1 MTGGRTDTARGGM
14 LSPLRHRSFRLLAS
28 ARTIDYL
35 GNGMA
40 PIALSF
46 AVLDR
51 TGSVTDLGLV
61 IGARSLANVLLLLVG
76 GVLADR
82 FPRAVVL
89 QGSAALAAVS
99 QAVVAA
105 SVLGHFDSLALL
117 AGLGVLNGAASAA
130 SLPAAAALTNQTVPP
145 NLVRQANAL
154 ARMGIA
160 AAGIVGSSV
169 GGVMVGTL
177 GPGWAL
183 ATDSASFVIVAVL
196 FSRMRLDETKPRV
209 RASMLRELRVG
220 WRTFVANTWVWA
232 IVLQFLVFNAVV
244 TGGINVLGPSI
255 AQRTIG
261 RTAWGLVLAGQ
272 TLGSLLGGLFAAHW
286 QPRRALFFG
295 VVACFVDVLPL
306 LALGY
311 LPNLATLLAAMFL
324 SGFLITQFGVAWAV
338 ALQRNIPEDKL
349 ARVYSYDALGSFV
362 AIPIG
367 QVAAGPIALAFGD
380 PSTLAIGAGLI
391 VLATAAVLV
400 VPSVRTLTI
409 SDRR

>member
-1 MTGGRTDTARGGM
+1 MTGGPTGA
-14 LSPLRHRSFRLLAS
+14 LAPLRHRAFRQLAS
-28 ARTIDYL
+28 ARAIDYL

-61 IGARSLANVLLLLVG
+61 VGARSVANVLLLLIG

-105 SVLGHFDSLALL
+105 SVFGHFDSIALL

-130 SLPAAAALTNQTVPP
+130 SLPAAAALTNQTVPA

-154 ARMGIA
+154 ARMGVA
-160 AAGIVGSSV
+160 AAGIIGTSV
-169 GGVMVGTL
+169 GGALVGTA

-183 ATDSASFVIVAVL
+183 ATDAASFVVVAVL
-196 FSRMRLDETKPRV
+196 FSRLRLDGTTIRT
-209 RASMLRELRVG
+209 RSSMLHELRVG
-220 WRTFVANTWVWA
+220 WRTFVGNTWVWV
-232 IVLQFLVFNAVV
+232 IVLQFLVLNAVYN
-244 TGGINVLGPSI
+244 GGVMVLGPSI
-255 AQRTIG
+255 AEHTIG
-261 RTAWGLVLAGQ
+261 RTAWGVVLAAQ
-272 TLGSLLGGLFAAHW
+272 TLGSLLGGLLAAHW
-286 QPRRALFFG
+286 QARRALLVG
-295 VVACFVDVLPL
+295 VAVCAVEVLPL

-311 LPNLATLLAAMFL
+311 LPHLPALLVATFATGFLLA
-324 SGFLITQFGVAWAV
+324 QFGVAWAV

-362 AIPIG
+362 AVPIG
-367 QVAAGPIALAFGD
+367 QVIAGPAA
-380 PSTLAIGAGLI
+380 LAIGDRSTLVIGAALVVI
-391 VLATAAVLV
+391 VTAAALA
-400 VPSVRTLTI
+400 VPSVRNMTI
-409 SDRR
+409 NPHR

>member
-1 MTGGRTDTARGGM
+1 
-14 LSPLRHRSFRLLAS
+14 LAG
-28 ARTIDYL
+28 ARTIDDL

-51 TGSVTDLGLV
+51 TGSVSDLGLV
-61 IGARSLANVLLLLVG
+61 VGARSLANVLLLLIV

-82 FPRAVVL
+82 FPRTVVL

-105 SVLGHFDSLALL
+105 SVFGHFDSLVLL
-117 AGLGVLNGAASAA
+117 AALGVLNGAASAA
-130 SLPAAAALTNQTVPP
+130 SLPAAAALTNQTVPA

-154 ARMGIA
+154 ARMGTA

-169 GGVMVGTL
+169 GGVLVGTD
-177 GPGWAL
+177 A
-183 ATDSASFVIVAVL
+183 ASFVVVAVL
-196 FSRMRLDETKPRV
+196 FSRLRLDDAAPRA
-209 RASMLRELRVG
+209 RASMPHELRVG

-232 IVLQFLVFNAVV
+232 IVLQFLVLNAVV
-244 TGGINVLGPSI
+244 NGGVQVLGPSI

-261 RTAWGLVLAGQ
+261 RTAWGLVLAVQ
-272 TLGSLLGGLFAAHW
+272 TFGSLVGGLLAAHW
-286 QPRRALFFG
+286 LPRRAMFYG
-295 VVACFVDVLPL
+295 VAACFVDALPL

-311 LPNLATLLAAMFL
+311 LPNLPALLVAMFL
-324 SGFLITQFGVAWAV
+324 GGFLISQFAIAWAV
-338 ALQRNIPEDKL
+338 ALQRYIPEDKL
-349 ARVYSYDALGSFV
+349 ARVYSYDALGSFI

-367 QVAAGPIALAFGD
+367 QVAIGPVALAIGD
-380 PSTLAIGAGLI
+380 RSTLAIGAALV
-391 VLATAAVLV
+391 VLVTSAVLV
-400 VPSVRTLTI
+400 VPSVRGMTI

>member
-1 MTGGRTDTARGGM
+1 VRGDA
-14 LSPLRHRSFRLLAS
+14 LSPLRHKSFRLLAS

-61 IGARSLANVLLLLVG
+61 VGARSVANVLLLLVG

-89 QGSAALAAVS
+89 QGSATLAAVS

-105 SVLGHFDSLALL
+105 SVFGHFDSVALL

-130 SLPAAAALTNQTVPP
+130 SLPAAAALTNQTVPG

-154 ARMGIA
+154 ARMGVA
-160 AAGIVGSSV
+160 ASGIVGSSV
-169 GGVMVGTL
+169 GGVLVGTL

-183 ATDSASFVIVAVL
+183 ATDAASFMIVAAL
-196 FSRMRLDETKPRV
+196 FSRLRIPDPNARQRT
-209 RASMLRELRVG
+209 SMLHELHVG
-220 WRTFVANTWVWA
+220 WRTFVGNTWVWA
-232 IVLQFLVFNAVV
+232 IVLQFMVLNAVFN
-244 TGGINVLGPSI
+244 GGVLVLGPNI
-255 AQRTIG
+255 AEHTIG
-261 RTAWGLVLAGQ
+261 RTAWGLVLAAQ
-272 TLGSLLGGLFAAHW
+272 TLGSLLGGLLAAHW
-286 QPRRALFFG
+286 QARRALFVG
-295 VVACFVDVLPL
+295 VAACAVEALPM

-311 LPNLATLLAAMFL
+311 VPTVAALLIALFL
-324 SGFLITQFGVAWAV
+324 GGFTITQFGVAWAV

-362 AIPIG
+362 AVPLG
-367 QVAAGPIALAFGD
+367 QVAAGPVAQAIGD
-380 PSTLAIGAGLI
+380 RATLAIGAALI
-391 VLATAAVLV
+391 VLVTLSALA
-400 VPSVRTLTI
+400 VPSVRTLEFI
-409 SDRR
+409 DRR

>member
-1 MTGGRTDTARGGM
+1 M
-14 LSPLRHRSFRLLAS
+14 AS

-51 TGSVTDLGLV
+51 TGSVTDLGFV
-61 IGARSLANVLLLLVG
+61 VGARSVANVVLLLIG

-89 QGSAALAAVS
+89 QGSATLAAVS
-99 QAVVAA
+99 QALVAA
-105 SVLGHFDSLALL
+105 SVLGHFDSLVLL

-130 SLPAAAALTNQTVPP
+130 SLPAAAALTNQTVPA

-154 ARMGIA
+154 ARMGVA

-169 GGVMVGTL
+169 GGVLVGTV

-183 ATDSASFVIVAVL
+183 ATDAASFVVVAVL
-196 FSRMRLDETKPRV
+196 FSRLRLGDSQPRV
-209 RASMLRELRVG
+209 RASMPHELRVG
-220 WRTFVANTWVWA
+220 WKTFVANTWVWA
-232 IVLQFLVFNAVV
+232 IVLQFLILNAVV
-244 TGGINVLGPSI
+244 TGGIQVLGPSI

-261 RTAWGLVLAGQ
+261 RTAWGLVLAVQ
-272 TLGSLLGGLFAAHW
+272 TLGSLVGGLLAAHW
-286 QPRRALFFG
+286 QPRRAMRYG
-295 VVACFVDVLPL
+295 VAASFSDALPL

-311 LPNLATLLAAMFL
+311 LPNLPALLVAMFL
-324 SGFLITQFGVAWAV
+324 GGFLISQFGIAWAV
-338 ALQRNIPEDKL
+338 ALQRYIPEDKL
-349 ARVYSYDALGSFV
+349 ARVYSYDALGSFI
-362 AIPIG
+362 AIPVG
-367 QVAAGPIALAFGD
+367 QVAVGPVALAIGD
-380 PSTLAIGAGLI
+380 RSTLAIGAAL
-391 VLATAAVLV
+391 VVVATAAVLV
-400 VPSVRTLTI
+400 VPSVRNLTI

>member
-1 MTGGRTDTARGGM
+1 VTGDRTGGA
-14 LSPLRHRSFRLLAS
+14 LLPLRHRGFRLLAS
-28 ARTIDYL
+28 ARTIDYI

-61 IGARSLANVLLLLVG
+61 VGARSVANVALLLIG

-130 SLPAAAALTNQTVPP
+130 SLPAAAALTNQTVPA

-154 ARMGIA
+154 ARMGVA
-160 AAGIVGSSV
+160 AAGIVGSSI
-169 GGVMVGTL
+169 GGVVVGTV

-183 ATDSASFVIVAVL
+183 AADAASFAIVAVL
-196 FSRMRLDETKPRV
+196 FSRMRLGGTPIRI
-209 RASMLRELRVG
+209 RASMPHDLRVG
-220 WRTFVANTWVWA
+220 WRTFVGNTWVWV
-232 IVLQFLVFNAVV
+232 IVLQFLVLNAVFS
-244 TGGINVLGPSI
+244 GGVVVLGPSI

-261 RTAWGLVLAGQ
+261 RTVWGLVLAAQ
-272 TLGSLLGGLFAAHW
+272 TFGSLLGGLLAAHW
-286 QPRRALFFG
+286 QARRALFVG
-295 VVACFVDVLPL
+295 TAACVAEALPM

-311 LPNLATLLAAMFL
+311 LPNVAVLVGAMFS
-324 SGFLITQFGVAWAV
+324 SGFLLAQFGVAWAV

-349 ARVYSYDALGSFV
+349 ARVYSYDALGSFIAV
-362 AIPIG
+362 PIG
-367 QVAAGPIALAFGD
+367 QVAAGPVALAIGD
-380 PSTLAIGAGLI
+380 RSTLVIGAGLI
-391 VLATAAVLV
+391 VLATLAALA
-400 VPSVRTLTI
+400 VPSVRNLTI

>member
-1 MTGGRTDTARGGM
+1 MTAVGADTA
-14 LSPLRHRSFRLLAS
+14 LSPLRHKSFRLLAS

-61 IGARSLANVLLLLVG
+61 VGARSVANVLLLLIG

-89 QGSAALAAVS
+89 QGSATLAAVS

-105 SVLGHFDSLALL
+105 SVFGHFDSVALL
-117 AGLGVLNGAASAA
+117 AALGVLNGAASAA
-130 SLPAAAALTNQTVPP
+130 SLPAAAALTNQTVPA

-154 ARMGIA
+154 ARMGVA
-160 AAGIVGSSV
+160 ASGIVGSSV
-169 GGVMVGTL
+169 GGVLVGTV

-183 ATDSASFVIVAVL
+183 ATDAASFVLVALL
-196 FSRMRLDETKPRV
+196 FSRLRIPDTNVRL
-209 RASMLRELRVG
+209 RASMPHELRVG
-220 WRTFVANTWVWA
+220 WRTFVGNTWVWV
-232 IVLQFLVFNAVV
+232 IVLQFLVLNAVFN
-244 TGGINVLGPSI
+244 GGVVVLGPSI
-255 AQRTIG
+255 ADHTIG
-261 RTAWGLVLAGQ
+261 RTAWGLVLGAQ
-272 TLGSLLGGLFAAHW
+272 TLGSLLGGLLAAHW
-286 QPRRALFFG
+286 QARRALFVG
-295 VVACFVDVLPL
+295 VAACAAEVLPL

-311 LPNLATLLAAMFL
+311 LPRIAVLVGAMLVTGFLLA
-324 SGFLITQFGVAWAV
+324 QFGVAWAV

-349 ARVYSYDALGSFV
+349 ARVYSYDALGSFL

-367 QVAAGPIALAFGD
+367 QVIAGPAALAIGVR
-380 PSTLAIGAGLI
+380 PTLAIGAGLI
-391 VLATAAVLV
+391 FVATAVALA
-400 VPSVRTLTI
+400 VPSVRRLEL

>member
-1 MTGGRTDTARGGM
+1 MRGDA
-14 LSPLRHRSFRLLAS
+14 LSPLRHKSFRLLAS

-61 IGARSLANVLLLLVG
+61 VGARSVANVLLLLIG

-89 QGSAALAAVS
+89 QGSATLAAVS

-105 SVLGHFDSLALL
+105 SVFGHFDSVALL

-130 SLPAAAALTNQTVPP
+130 SLPAAAALTNQTVPG

-154 ARMGIA
+154 ARMGVA
-160 AAGIVGSSV
+160 ASGIVGSSV
-169 GGVMVGTL
+169 GGVLVGTL

-183 ATDSASFVIVAVL
+183 ATDAASFMIVAVL
-196 FSRMRLDETKPRV
+196 FSRLRIPDPNTRQ
-209 RASMLRELRVG
+209 RTSMSHELRVG
-220 WRTFVANTWVWA
+220 WRTFVGNTWVWV
-232 IVLQFLVFNAVV
+232 IVLQFMVLNAVFS
-244 TGGINVLGPSI
+244 GGVLVLGPNI
-255 AQRTIG
+255 AEHTIG
-261 RTAWGLVLAGQ
+261 RTAWGLVLATQ
-272 TLGSLLGGLFAAHW
+272 TLGSLLGGLLAAHW
-286 QPRRALFFG
+286 QARRALFVG
-295 VVACFVDVLPL
+295 VAACAVEALPM

-311 LPNLATLLAAMFL
+311 LPTLAALLIAFL
-324 SGFLITQFGVAWAV
+324 LCGFLIAQFGVAWAV

-362 AIPIG
+362 AIPLG
-367 QVAAGPIALAFGD
+367 QVAAGPVAQ
-380 PSTLAIGAGLI
+380 AIGDRATLVIGAALI
-391 VLATAAVLV
+391 VLVTLSALA
-400 VPSVRTLTI
+400 VPSVRNLEF

>member
-1 MTGGRTDTARGGM
+1 MKGAA
-14 LSPLRHRSFRLLAS
+14 LAPLRHKNFRLLAS

-61 IGARSLANVLLLLVG
+61 VGARSVANVLLLLIG

-105 SVLGHFDSLALL
+105 SVFGHFDSIVLL

-130 SLPAAAALTNQTVPP
+130 SLPAAAALTNQTVPA

-154 ARMGIA
+154 ARMGPA
-160 AAGIVGSSV
+160 ASGIVGTSV
-169 GGVMVGTL
+169 GGVLVGTL

-183 ATDSASFVIVAVL
+183 AIDALSFAIVALL
-196 FSRMRLDETKPRV
+196 FSRLRIPDPNVRQ
-209 RASMLRELRVG
+209 RASMLHELRVG
-220 WRTFVANTWVWA
+220 WRTFVGNTWVWV
-232 IVLQFLVFNAVV
+232 IVLQFLVLNAAFD
-244 TGGINVLGPSI
+244 GGVDVLGPSI

-261 RTAWGLVLAGQ
+261 RTAWGLVLGAQ
-272 TLGSLLGGLFAAHW
+272 TLGSLLGGLLAAHW
-286 QPRRALFFG
+286 QARRAMFAG
-295 VVACFVDVLPL
+295 VAACTAFALPP

-311 LPNLATLLAAMFL
+311 LPTVAALLAAFL
-324 SGFLITQFGVAWAV
+324 LCGFLAAQFGVAWAV

-349 ARVYSYDALGSFV
+349 ARVYSYDALGSFI
-362 AIPIG
+362 AIPLG
-367 QVAAGPIALAFGD
+367 QVAAGPVAQAIGD
-380 PSTLAIGAGLI
+380 RATLAIAAALI
-391 VLATAAVLV
+391 VLVTVATLA
-400 VPSVRTLTI
+400 VPSVWRLEL
-409 SDRR
+409 SDHR